1 MLKCFPLKEVLSGGD
16 PSHQEELGGLPGESY
31 LCDRLRCS
39 SDISG
44 EIFLY
49 IKLFLEEEIFPIYS
63 NVDEMFFPL
72 DVFLDEMFFPKNVF

>member
-39 SDISG
+39 SDIYG
-44 EIFLY
+44 EIFQ
-49 IKLFLEEEIFPIYS
+49 KKK
-63 NVDEMFFPL
+63 
-72 DVFLDEMFFPKNVF
+72 KNSKMISRRNNFSLQYTVMLMKSSSR